1 MNLHRAFKIEQQSR
15 QQSGQPLFLFR
26 CSVAAA
32 LVALAPNA
40 NALAQSSLYPG
51 PVGQMSAASP
61 AEESFRQVFTIAGYS
76 AAFGA
81 ALGASLLPFM
91 PSQSLSNVR
100 YVLGGASLG
109 FVFGT
114 AYGFYAISGAANQQP
129 AYPYDPYDPYGSSYR
144 ELGPAERRVVR
155 ETLEAES
162 RPGMQFQ
169 AFETSF

>member
-1 MNLHRAFKIEQQSR
+1 MNLDPEFNYR
-15 QQSGQPLFLFR
+15 QQRLQQLFLYT
-26 CSVAAA
+26 VATGLLLLSSHAF
-32 LVALAPNA
+32 
-40 NALAQSSLYPG
+40 AQSPLYPG
-51 PVGQMSAASP
+51 PSGQALSGSP
-61 AEESFRQVFTIAGYS
+61 AEENFRQVFTIAGYS

-114 AYGFYAISGAANQQP
+114 AYGFYAISGAASQQP
-129 AYPYDPYDPYGSSYR
+129 AYPYDPYGNSYR

-155 ETLEAES
+155 ETLEAEPRS
-162 RPGMQFQ
+162 GLQFQ

>member
-1 MNLHRAFKIEQQSR
+1 MNLDQAFKIKQLWQPR
-15 QQSGQPLFLFR
+15 QPLFSCR
-26 CSVAAA
+26 IAAGLMA
-32 LVALAPNA
+32 LILSSQSF
-40 NALAQSSLYPG
+40 AQSSLYPG
-51 PVGQMSAASP
+51 QPGQMMAPSP

-129 AYPYDPYDPYGSSYR
+129 AYPYDPYGNSYR
-144 ELGPAERRVVR
+144 ELGPVERRVVR
-155 ETLEAES
+155 ETLEAEPRS
-162 RPGMQFQ
+162 AMQFQ

>member
-15 QQSGQPLFLFR
+15 RQSGQPVFLFR
-26 CSVAAA
+26 CSVAVC
-32 LVALAPNA
+32 LLALAPSA
-40 NALAQSSLYPG
+40 NAFAQSSLYPG

-129 AYPYDPYDPYGSSYR
+129 AYPYDPYGSSYR

-155 ETLEAES
+155 ETLEAEP